1 LTRQRVFSLA
11 VWVTLVLAGS
21 FGLMVLAMQLGL
33 LAMSHFTEHHHRV
46 HDIIFALLVG
56 TSVVG
61 MLAQV
66 RAPAR
71 NVAGQ
76 LMALVPFAALLLS
89 VALTNTAVLSPP
101 WLLVGA
107 STVLALMFHPAGDPV
122 RSFAPRRLDP
132 AMLGLV
138 AVATVP
144 LLALAAT
151 NVGLQRAGPNEHA
164 VLGHYGY
171 MAAFTF
177 TVIGAGVLASARPP
191 GWRLVAWAAGALPVL
206 FGLASLLLADVDS
219 RLSAEWAAAAV
230 SWGVAFVALA
240 ERAGRRET
248 AVRPGAR

>member
-1 LTRQRVFSLA
+1 LTRRRVFSLA
-11 VWVTLVLAGS
+11 VWVALVLAGS
-21 FGLMVLAMQLGL
+21 FGLMVLAMQFGL

-46 HDIIFALLVG
+46 HDITFALLVG

-61 MLAQV
+61 MLAQL

-122 RSFAPRRLDP
+122 RSFARRRLDP
-132 AMLGLV
+132 VMLGLV
-138 AVATVP
+138 AVAAVP

-171 MAAFTF
+171 MAAFSF
-177 TVIGAGVLASARPP
+177 TVIGAGLLASARPP
-191 GWRLVAWAAGALPVL
+191 GWRLVAWVAGALPVL
-206 FGLASLLLADVDS
+206 LGLASLLFADVDS
-219 RLSAEWAAAAV
+219 SLSAEWAVAAI

-240 ERAGRRET
+240 ERAGRRVTPVGPT
-248 AVRPGAR
+248 AR

>member
-1 LTRQRVFSLA
+1 MTRRRVFSLA
-11 VWVTLVLAGS
+11 VWVSLVLAGS
-21 FGLMVLAMQLGL
+21 FGLMVLAMQFGL
-33 LAMSHFTEHHHRV
+33 LTMSHFTEHHHRV

-61 MLAQV
+61 MLAQL

-122 RSFAPRRLDP
+122 RSFAGRRLYP

-138 AVATVP
+138 AVAAVP

-171 MAAFTF
+171 MAAFAF
-177 TVIGAGVLASARPP
+177 TVICAGLLAGARPL
-191 GWRLVAWAAGALPVL
+191 GWRLVAWVAGALPVL
-206 FGLASLLLADVDS
+206 FGLASLLFPDVDS
-219 RLSAEWAAAAV
+219 SLSAEWAAGAI
-230 SWGVAFVALA
+230 SWGVAFIALA
-240 ERAGRRET
+240 QRASRREPP
-248 AVRPGAR
+248 VRPTAR